1 MVKKKINVAVFIS
14 GRGTN
19 LENIFNFTKKF
30 PTKIKISSV
39 ISNNPNALGIEI
51 AKQNSLPLE
60 VINHRKFIDR
70 ESFER
75 EIDLIFKEK
84 KVDLICN
91 AGFMRILTSWFVNR
105 WFNKQ
110 INIHPSLLP
119 SYTGL
124 DTHQRAINDG
134 VKFTGCTVHYVRSEL
149 DSGPIINQAVV
160 PISPNDTEKTL
171 SERVLKAEH
180 IIYPQAINLIV
191 DKKLEVIDNNI
202 IYKEHFL
209 PKTILINPIENN

>member
-1 MVKKKINVAVFIS
+1 MFNLGILIS